1 MALSE
6 LLSLTLLWM
15 LVEGAV
21 EETVYG
27 AVGTSQVLNSGTLG
41 LVSDESSI
49 HLRWVHHS
57 HRSTVVYDSK
67 KGQGQR
73 GQTTAEL
80 HLLLEHLQL
89 EDTGRYTATIYDNEG
104 RLLKS
109 TTIIL
114 HVLSPVSKPRVT
126 HNCSSASA
134 RLLCDVGNDVKVNV
148 SWRLNGQETGEAGL
162 TLSVSDKKI
171 RPGDKYACLVKNRV
185 SEEKSEDVHPECTD
199 EYTEASS
206 SVLLFGLERW
216 ISVTILAGLTILIFI
231 IIIICVCVFMSW
243 QRKNPVD
250 EEEVIRRATLTK
262 QHCQA
267 TLHQR
272 CPPPGAQGG
281 ARPQNRSPTLPTS
294 NSQRQARPKPP
305 EQLSILVQPQLT
317 VRRTA
322 PRTNRS

>member
-1 MALSE
+1 MTPGKHRRS
-6 LLSLTLLWM
+6 S
-15 LVEGAV
+15 GA
-21 EETVYG
+21 ENI
-27 AVGTSQVLNSGTLG
+27 SHG
-41 LVSDESSI
+41 LVRA
-49 HLRWVHHS
+49 LVAHS
-57 HRSTVVYDSK
+57 PLYAGGSK

-89 EDTGRYTATIYDNEG
+89 GDTGRYTATIYDNEG
-104 RLLKS
+104 LLLKN
-109 TTIIL
+109 TTILL

-126 HNCSSASA
+126 HNCSSESA

-162 TLSVSDKKI
+162 TLSVPRSDKKI

-185 SEEKSEDVHPECTD
+185 SEEKSEHVHLECTD

-206 SVLLFGLERW
+206 PVLLFGLERW
-216 ISVTILAGLTILIFI
+216 ISVSILAGLTSLIFII

-262 QHCQA
+262 PHCQA

-281 ARPQNRSPTLPTS
+281 ARPQNRAPTLPTS

-305 EQLSILVQPQLT
+305 EQLPILVQPQLT